1 MRHST
6 LLILALLLVSVRV
19 SAQNDD
25 DDVRRWAIDAQVGGN
40 IVQSATSNNTDVPKY
55 RSGSTSNSGLLT
67 KLHVE
72 YYLPKTSFSLKAG
85 YEREQLNFLKGDGC
99 NELNQ
104 LMLGGRWYPS
114 PTHWKV
120 APYVGADIL
129 YAIDADRGP
138 FEMSSYMSW
147 SYSQMSKKTYSYVAQ
162 GIVNVPRFS
171 LGPVVGADIYLFSSV
186 ALKVEYGCRLG
197 LDAHYRVSYTE
208 DGSNRSSE
216 YHGQLHRHVFTIG
229 LKVTF
234 PFRWTSDD
242 WCGLLQGVIDN
253 L

>member
-6 LLILALLLVSVRV
+6 LLIMALLLVSVCA
-19 SAQNDD
+19 SAQDD
-25 DDVRRWAIDAQVGGN
+25 DGDARRWAIDAQVGGN
-40 IVQSATSNNTDVPKY
+40 IVQSATSNNIDVPKY
-55 RSGSTSNSGLLT
+55 RSGSTSNSDLLT

-85 YEREQLNFLKGDGC
+85 YEREQLSFLKGDGC

-104 LMLGGRWYPS
+104 LMLGGCWYPA

-120 APYVGADIL
+120 APYVGADVL

-138 FEMSSYMSW
+138 FKMSSYMSW

-171 LGPVVGADIYLFSSV
+171 LDPVVGADIYLFSSV
-186 ALKVEYGCRLG
+186 ALKVEYGYRLG
-197 LDAHYRVSYTE
+197 IDAHYRVRYTE

-216 YHGQLHRHVFTIG
+216 YHGQLHRHVFSIG

-234 PFRWTSDD
+234 PFRWTSAD